1 MPCAIILGIDMHP
14 YETNGQHLARYLL
27 DHHLDGRGRRWSG
40 LGSALLA
47 SNRGDAWVEAFQEM
61 VSLQLARRLISA
73 GDKLMGRHSLSAAA
87 EAAIKQVIIDTM
99 VVHYT
104 SAGEV
109 YERLLP
115 AIRSARETI
124 SDSVRQSVTAHA
136 RREMPYCYL
145 CGTEVDFS
153 VDGHLAFT
161 LDHVWPRAYG
171 GNSDFENL
179 LGTCRSCN
187 EAKAS
192 EPSWAMYPIQAYVV
206 GFDMQDLED
215 MPKRMRFAVQA
226 RAAKRLAQSEGCSLR
241 DAYLRLGRP
250 NRPVVLNE
258 ATAVDLFNLEFS
270 AR

>member
-1 MPCAIILGIDMHP
+1 MHI

-27 DHHLDGRGRRWSG
+27 DHHLDGQGQRWSG

-73 GDKLMGRHSLSAAA
+73 GDRLIGRHGLPAA
-87 EAAIKQVIIDTM
+87 EAQIKQVIIDTM

-109 YERLLP
+109 YARLLP
-115 AIRSARETI
+115 AIHSARQTI
-124 SDSVRQSVTAHA
+124 SHSLRRSVVALA
-136 RREMPYCYL
+136 MREMPYCYL

-153 VDGHLAFT
+153 ADGHQAFT

-179 LGTCRSCN
+179 LGACRSCN
-187 EAKAS
+187 ETKAS
-192 EPSWAMYPIQAYVV
+192 VPSWAMYPIQSYVA
-206 GFDMQDLED
+206 GFDVQDLEY
-215 MPKRMRFAVQA
+215 MPKVMRFAVQA
-226 RAAKRLAQSEGCSLR
+226 RAAKRVAQREGHSLR
-241 DAYLRLGRP
+241 DAYLKLGRP
-250 NRPVVLNE
+250 NRPVVLSR

-270 AR
+270 VR